1 MFYLS
6 CMKRSILVAAFV
18 LSACATWSVIPYEP
32 QSLASTRFETEVR
45 HLLTSSHAAFAPI
58 KFEVTPAYLTSYF
71 RREHSI
77 SQSTFVFAQVD
88 HFELLAKEGSNE
100 PARRVEFYDR
110 SGTKLYEYDAVDEHD
125 AHAFIDLIMSAAKP
139 VANAQSTK
147 STHQL

>member
-1 MFYLS
+1 
-6 CMKRSILVAAFV
+6 MKRSILVAAFA

-32 QSLASTRFETEVR
+32 KSPASIRFEEEVR

-58 KFEVTPAYLTSYF
+58 KYDVTSAYLTSYF

-77 SQSTFVFAQVD
+77 GQSTFVFAQVD
-88 HFELLAKEGSNE
+88 RFELLAKPDSKE
-100 PARRVEFYDR
+100 PARLVEFYDR
-110 SGTKLYEYDAVDEHD
+110 AGAKLYEYAAVDEHD

-139 VANAQSTK
+139 VAHAQSTN